1 MAALTGAASF
11 AQRARRRVLAHD
23 ARAFER
29 YAQVLLVA
37 MFLNIASGA
46 FVRLTG
52 SGLGCP
58 DWPLCKGQP
67 VPPFNYHPVIE
78 FSNRAIA
85 LAGILAALLTY
96 LSARQVGDRVARRL
110 AGGVALLTFGQ
121 IPLGAVT
128 VLFDLNPVLVMNHFL
143 VAVVAT
149 GLAAILLARMAAGAA
164 TAPAVRLAWLARGS
178 VLAAFALIVSGALS
192 TAAGPHAGG
201 EDIRRMGNLLDA
213 TYVHVRVATTYII
226 IAALLLLV
234 LQFGSW
240 RPDRWRGL
248 ALALIILLP
257 LQAFIGEYQWHN
269 QLPWWVV
276 LAHVSVAAAAW
287 IACVSL
293 ATRVVA
299 RRATSRPRSS
309 CRPRGR
315 ARRPARPSCARPRRS
330 SRPPTSRL
338 RGGRP
343 RSPGGR
349 RSAVPRRGRS
359 APATGGRS
367 R

>member
-1 MAALTGAASF
+1 MALPLTGATSF
-11 AQRARRRVLAHD
+11 AQRARRRVIAHD
-23 ARAFER
+23 AAGFER
-29 YAQVLLVA
+29 YARLLVVA

-96 LSARQVGDRVARRL
+96 LSARQVGDRTARRF
-110 AGGVALLTFGQ
+110 AGGVALLTLGQ

-128 VLFDLNPVLVMNHFL
+128 VLFDLNPLLVMSHFL
-143 VAVVAT
+143 VAVAAT
-149 GLAAILLARMAAGAA
+149 GLAAALLARMAAGAS
-164 TAPAVRLAWLARGS
+164 TPAPAGIAWLARGS
-178 VLAAFALIVSGALS
+178 VLAAFGLIVSGAFS

-201 EDIRRMGNLLDA
+201 QDIRRMGNLLDA
-213 TYVHVRVATTYII
+213 TYVHVRVATAYIA
-226 IAALLLLV
+226 IAALLLLL
-234 LQFGSW
+234 LQYGNW

-248 ALALIILLP
+248 ALALMLLLP
-257 LQAFIGEYQWHN
+257 LQALIGEYQWHN
-269 QLPWWVV
+269 QLPWWAV

-287 IACVSL
+287 ITCVSL

-299 RRATSRPRSS
+299 RRA
-309 CRPRGR
+309 
-315 ARRPARPSCARPRRS
+315 
-330 SRPPTSRL
+330 PPI
-338 RGGRP
+338 
-343 RSPGGR
+343 
-349 RSAVPRRGRS
+349 
-359 APATGGRS
+359 
-367 R
+367 

>member
-1 MAALTGAASF
+1 MSALAGAAGF
-11 AQRARRRVLAHD
+11 AQRARRRVIAHD

-29 YAQVLLVA
+29 LAQLLVLA

-85 LAGILAALLTY
+85 LAGILAALVTY
-96 LSARQVGDRVARRL
+96 LSARQVADRTARRL
-110 AGGVALLTFGQ
+110 AAAVALLTLAQ

-128 VLFDLNPVLVMNHFL
+128 VLFDLNPLLVMSHFL
-143 VAVVAT
+143 VAVTAT
-149 GLAAILLARMAAGAA
+149 GFATVLLARLSAGGA
-164 TAPAVRLAWLARGS
+164 TPVPSGCAWLARAM
-178 VLAAFALIVSGALS
+178 VVAAFALIVSGTFS

-201 EDIRRMGNLLDA
+201 PDVRRMGNLLDA
-213 TYVHVRVATTYII
+213 TYVHVRVATAFVV
-226 IAALLLLV
+226 IALVFLIV
-234 LQFGSW
+234 LQYGSW

-248 ALALIILLP
+248 ALALLVLVP

-269 QLPWWVV
+269 QLPWWSV
-276 LAHVSVAAAAW
+276 LAHVSVAAAIW
-287 IACVSL
+287 IACVAL

-299 RRATSRPRSS
+299 RRTPRPVL
-309 CRPRGR
+309 G
-315 ARRPARPSCARPRRS
+315 
-330 SRPPTSRL
+330 
-338 RGGRP
+338 
-343 RSPGGR
+343 
-349 RSAVPRRGRS
+349 
-359 APATGGRS
+359 
-367 R
+367 

>member
-1 MAALTGAASF
+1 MSALAGAAGF
-11 AQRARRRVLAHD
+11 AQRARRRVIAHD

-29 YAQVLLVA
+29 LAQLLVLA

-85 LAGILAALLTY
+85 LAGILAALVTY
-96 LSARQVGDRVARRL
+96 LSARQVADRTARRL
-110 AGGVALLTFGQ
+110 AAAVALLTLAQ

-128 VLFDLNPVLVMNHFL
+128 VLFDLNPLLVMSHFL
-143 VAVVAT
+143 VAVTAT
-149 GLAAILLARMAAGAA
+149 GFATVLLARLSAGGA
-164 TAPAVRLAWLARGS
+164 TPVPSGCAWLARAM
-178 VLAAFALIVSGALS
+178 VVAAFALIVSGTFS

-201 EDIRRMGNLLDA
+201 PDVRRMGNLLDA
-213 TYVHVRVATTYII
+213 TYVHVRVATAFVL
-226 IAALLLLV
+226 IALVFLIV
-234 LQFGSW
+234 LQYGSW

-248 ALALIILLP
+248 ALALLVLVP

-269 QLPWWVV
+269 QLPWWSV
-276 LAHVSVAAAAW
+276 LAHVSVAAAIW
-287 IACVSL
+287 IACVAL

-299 RRATSRPRSS
+299 RRTPRPVL
-309 CRPRGR
+309 G
-315 ARRPARPSCARPRRS
+315 
-330 SRPPTSRL
+330 
-338 RGGRP
+338 
-343 RSPGGR
+343 
-349 RSAVPRRGRS
+349 
-359 APATGGRS
+359 
-367 R
+367 

>member
-1 MAALTGAASF
+1 MAALTGAASL
-11 AQRARRRVLAHD
+11 AQRARRRVLAQD
-23 ARAFER
+23 AQAFER
-29 YAQVLLVA
+29 YARLLVIA

-85 LAGILAALLTY
+85 LVGILTALLTY
-96 LSARQVGDRVARRL
+96 LSARQVGDRTARRL
-110 AGGVALLTFGQ
+110 AAGVALLTFGQ

-128 VLFDLNPVLVMNHFL
+128 VLFDLHPVLVMNHFL

-164 TAPAVRLAWLARGS
+164 TAAPSGLAWLARGS
-178 VLAAFALIVSGALS
+178 VLAAFVLIVSGAFV

-201 EDIRRMGNLLDA
+201 EDIRRLGNLLDA
-213 TYVHVRVATTYII
+213 TYVHVRVATTYMIV
-226 IAALLLLV
+226 AALLLVV
-234 LQFGSW
+234 LQFGRW

-248 ALALIILLP
+248 ALALLILLP

-299 RRATSRPRSS
+299 RRPET
-309 CRPRGR
+309 
-315 ARRPARPSCARPRRS
+315 
-330 SRPPTSRL
+330 L
-338 RGGRP
+338 
-343 RSPGGR
+343 
-349 RSAVPRRGRS
+349 
-359 APATGGRS
+359 
-367 R
+367 

>member
-1 MAALTGAASF
+1 MAALAGAAGF
-11 AQRARRRVLAHD
+11 AQRARRRVIAQD
-23 ARAFER
+23 ARGFER
-29 YAQVLLVA
+29 FAQLLVLA

-96 LSARQVGDRVARRL
+96 LSARRVADRTARRL
-110 AGGVALLTFGQ
+110 SGGVALLTFGQ

-128 VLFDLNPVLVMNHFL
+128 VLFDLNPLLVMSHFL
-143 VAVVAT
+143 VAVTAT
-149 GLAAILLARMAAGAA
+149 GLAAALLARSRPRARDARP
-164 TAPAVRLAWLARGS
+164 APPRLAGPRQRRRPPS
-178 VLAAFALIVSGALS
+178 RLIVSGTFS

-201 EDIRRMGNLLDA
+201 PDIRRMGNLLDA
-213 TYVHVRVATTYII
+213 TYVHVRVATTYVV
-226 IAALLLLV
+226 IAVLLLLV
-234 LQFGSW
+234 LQYGSW

-248 ALALIILLP
+248 ALALIVLVP

-269 QLPWWVV
+269 QLPWWAV
-276 LAHVSVAAAAW
+276 LAHVSVAAAVW

-299 RRATSRPRSS
+299 ARA
-309 CRPRGR
+309 
-315 ARRPARPSCARPRRS
+315 A
-330 SRPPTSRL
+330 
-338 RGGRP
+338 
-343 RSPGGR
+343 
-349 RSAVPRRGRS
+349 
-359 APATGGRS
+359 
-367 R
+367 